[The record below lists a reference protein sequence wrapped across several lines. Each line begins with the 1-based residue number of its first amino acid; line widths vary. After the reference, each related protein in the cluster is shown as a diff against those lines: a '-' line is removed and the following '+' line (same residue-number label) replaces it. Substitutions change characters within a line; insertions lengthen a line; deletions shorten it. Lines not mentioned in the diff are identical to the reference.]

1 MPEGGVNGTCRVYM
15 TEEVDIS
22 RNVMDD
28 LA

>member
-15 TEEVDIS
+15 AEKGGII
-22 RNVMDD
+22 RKIMGD